1 MASCK
6 NARYCAQFLCVLS
19 TSTPKIIVAVSG
31 GGTPGGSRHDMS
43 HQCDLG
49 SEWRKSALR
58 RPYAES
64 SRRLL
69 PIERTK
75 SDFVQDSIL

>member
-31 GGTPGGSRHDMS
+31 G
-43 HQCDLG
+43 
-49 SEWRKSALR
+49 A
-58 RPYAES
+58 
-64 SRRLL
+64 RLAV
-69 PIERTK
+69 PVTT
-75 SDFVQDSIL
+75 